1 MTRTTLA
8 LAAMGAFLGA
18 AIFACGS
25 ATPPPVEAKTA
36 PGGSKDQ
43 TKWPTDDH
51 SMCDWRNKPELEISE
66 TAGPGAIRPNI
77 RRVYKMLGEAENR
90 HRTLICREVDTNLD
104 GIKDTV
110 RTFNAKGEAQH
121 EESDEN
127 YDGKIDHWRAFAGG
141 SMVEED
147 VDTVGDGKPHE
158 WKYYVNG
165 KLSRVKRDTNGDGKP
180 DVWEIFTNGRL
191 ERMGIDLTG
200 DGHVDRWDRDAIL
213 QHQEEAEEAKKEAA
227 ANGDAGAPA
236 ASVDAGATKPK
247 AKRKESR

>member
-1 MTRTTLA
+1 MKRIA
-8 LAAMGAFLGA
+8 LAGIGLVGVIA
-18 AIFACGS
+18 ACAGS
-25 ATPPPVEAKTA
+25 TPPPVEAKTA

-43 TKWPTDDH
+43 TKWPADDH

-77 RRVYKMLGEAENR
+77 RRVYKMLGDGENR

-147 VDTVGDGKPHE
+147 VDTVGDGKPHV
-158 WKYYVNG
+158 WKYYLNG
-165 KLSRVKRDTNGDGKP
+165 QLSRVKRDRNGDGKP
-180 DVWEIFTNGRL
+180 DVWEIYTKGRL
-191 ERMGIDLTG
+191 ERMGEDLNG
-200 DGHVDRWDRDAIL
+200 DGHVDRWDRDLIL
-213 QHQEEAEEAKKEAA
+213 QHQEEAAEAKQAAEA
-227 ANGDAGAPA
+227 DAGAPA
-236 ASVDAGATKPK
+236 ATPDAGAPSKPK
-247 AKRKESR
+247 AKGKRKESR

>member
-1 MTRTTLA
+1 MMAKRVLLFA
-8 LAAMGAFLGA
+8 VLV
-18 AIFACGS
+18 ACGS
-25 ATPPPVEAKTA
+25 STPPPAEASSA

-43 TKWPTDDH
+43 TKWPADDH
-51 SMCDWRNKPELEISE
+51 SMCDWRNKPELEVSE

-77 RRVYKMLGEAENR
+77 RRVYKTLGDAENR

-110 RTFNAKGEAQH
+110 RTFNAKGEALH

-127 YDGKIDHWRAFAGG
+127 YDGKIDHWRSFANG

-147 VDTVGDGKPHE
+147 EDTVGDGKPHV

-165 KLSRVKRDTNGDGKP
+165 ALSRIKRDRNGDGKP
-180 DVWEIFTNGRL
+180 DVWEIYTKGRL
-191 ERMGIDLTG
+191 ERMGIDETG
-200 DGHVDRWDRDAIL
+200 DGHVDRWDRDEIL

-227 ANGDAGAPA
+227 ASGTSADAGAPDTTNKP
-236 ASVDAGATKPK
+236 DAGPK
-247 AKRKESR
+247 GKRRESR